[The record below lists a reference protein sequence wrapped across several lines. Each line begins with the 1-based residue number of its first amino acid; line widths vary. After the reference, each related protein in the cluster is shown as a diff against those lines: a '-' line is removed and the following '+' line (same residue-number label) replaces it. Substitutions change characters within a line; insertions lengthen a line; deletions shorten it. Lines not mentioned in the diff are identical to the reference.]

1 MSAWQTGPFDNDT
14 AADWCGDLDDLLL
27 EERLEKITSTL
38 TVAADEVDYLEA
50 PVGEEA
56 VAAAALVAS
65 QSLGEPTLDSAYAPK
80 APLPEGLAAPEVRAL
95 AIRALDR
102 ITAAGS
108 ELAEL
113 WGGRGE
119 AVVGGGHPPAQ
130 GGPWRGEP
138 NLPGGCLPCRGHREV
153 PQRSEDTS
161 WRD

>member
-1 MSAWQTGPFDNDT
+1 M
-14 AADWCGDLDDLLL
+14 
-27 EERLEKITSTL
+27 
-38 TVAADEVDYLEA
+38 ADEVDYLEA

-65 QSLGEPTLDSAYAPK
+65 QSLGEPTLNSAYAPK

-113 WGGRGE
+113 LADAEEPSWAE
-119 AVVGGGHPPAQ
+119 DIPPAQ

-138 NLPGGCLPCRGHREV
+138 NLTGGCLPCRGPLEV

-161 WRD
+161 WGD